1 VDFTFDAISAA
12 ERAHAEAVYTP
23 FTQAIRELIDA
34 AVRTGVDGQ
43 TIAQAQHAVEAVTAT
58 LTVTEQAGTRT
69 LRDAVTGRPIA
80 WGNPVV
86 GARNAIAPPLD
97 IQFTDGECW
106 AEFDLGSAY
115 EGPPG
120 WVHGGMCALV
130 LDHIL
135 GEAASDQL
143 SKPFFTGTLTCKY
156 LRGTPLG
163 RLRAVASLERVDGVK
178 AYAHGHISDADGVTV
193 QADGVFIMPAWA
205 RGQP

>member
-1 VDFTFDAISAA
+1 MDFTFDAISADEH
-12 ERAHAEAVYTP
+12 ERAQAVYSP
-23 FTQAIRELIDA
+23 FTQAIRDLIDA
-34 AVRTGVDGQ
+34 AVRTGVDQ
-43 TIAQAQHAVEAVTAT
+43 PTIEQAQHAIEAVTAT
-58 LTVTEQAGTRT
+58 LTVTEQAGART
-69 LRDAVTGRPIA
+69 LRHADTGRPVA

-86 GARNAIAPPLD
+86 GTRNAIAPPLD
-97 IQFTDGECW
+97 IQHTDGVCW
-106 AEFDLGSAY
+106 AEFDLGTAY

-163 RLRAVASLERVDGVK
+163 RLRAEAHLDRVEGVK
-178 AYAHGHISDADGVTV
+178 AYAHGHISDGEGITV
-193 QADGVFIMPAWA
+193 EADGVFIMPAWA
-205 RGQP
+205 REQR